1 MLNTVDFSALDFICA
16 PPETTQPSEPTGLL
30 KPKLEQPDSP
40 FLPGCA
46 ECSDLL
52 PPSPPSPPSV
62 FPPETDALLNL
73 ITEIVGLSA
82 SSPPPPSTSSRCYCS
97 SGGGALLRQGSVGSV
112 ASSLGSPGSPFCGSD
127 SSDELLDPAAGGAC
141 QPFAAHIKQESFDDF
156 FDDLFEDARACE
168 RLADLDDIIELL
180 APLEP
185 TCAPET
191 WIKQEPLLYAD
202 ECARAIPSPS
212 NFAAQ
217 LQTPPSLHGHALF
230 HATCFPHEPLTL
242 DSLLLS
248 GALPATN
255 RAHAPKAT
263 GGRKAAGARREK
275 PFPCPVENCERRF
288 SRSDELNRH
297 VRVHTGHRPFQ
308 CRVCSRRFGRSDH
321 LTTHMRTHTGEKPFS
336 CDVCGRRFA
345 RSDERKR
352 HARVHIKQRERAQQK
367 AELAAACAF
376 ALPGLV

>member
-1 MLNTVDFSALDFICA
+1 MLNTVDFSALDFICERQA
-16 PPETTQPSEPTGLL
+16 TTEAETGLL
-30 KPKLEQPDSP
+30 KPKLELPDSP

-46 ECSDLL
+46 ECSSDLL

-62 FPPETDALLNL
+62 FHPETDALLNL

-82 SSPPPPSTSSRCYCS
+82 SSPPPSTSSRCCC

-112 ASSLGSPGSPFCGSD
+112 ASSLGSPASPFCSD
-127 SSDELLDPAAGGAC
+127 SSDELADAAGSAC
-141 QPFAAHIKQESFDDF
+141 QPFTAHVKKESFDDF
-156 FDDLFEDARACE
+156 FDDFFEDARACE

-180 APLEP
+180 SPLEP
-185 TCAPET
+185 ACAPET
-191 WIKQEPLLYAD
+191 WIKQEPLYAD
-202 ECARAIPSPS
+202 ECARTVPSPPDFS
-212 NFAAQ
+212 AQ
-217 LQTPPSLHGHALF
+217 LQAPPTTTIHGHALYMS
-230 HATCFPHEPLTL
+230 ACFPHDPLAL

-248 GALPATN
+248 SALPTGN
-255 RAHAPKAT
+255 RPHAPKAP
-263 GGRKAAGARREK
+263 GRKAAAGARREK

-308 CRVCSRRFGRSDH
+308 CRVCARRFGRSDH

-352 HARVHIKQRERAQQK
+352 HARVHLKQRERAQQK

>member
-16 PPETTQPSEPTGLL
+16 RPETTQPSEPTGLL

-73 ITEIVGLSA
+73 ITEIVGL
-82 SSPPPPSTSSRCYCS
+82 SRCYCS

-217 LQTPPSLHGHALF
+217 LQTPPTLHGHALF
-230 HATCFPHEPLTL
+230 HAT
-242 DSLLLS
+242 S
-248 GALPATN
+248 
-255 RAHAPKAT
+255 T